1 MKTLIGTFDL
11 LNRLTGKFEDAH
23 LYRGLDAKNLGDFE
37 EKWRP
42 LFEERRRRARPEE
55 LLQANLQDAHW
66 DWTRKAALWGNL
78 LAYEAFTVEAEV
90 LTQGLMF
97 VNKTRLSRVAGQQGA
112 PLIYVELLA
121 TAPWNRHGITEKP
134 KYKGVGQILTQ
145 AAISLSI
152 EEEFKGRVGLHSLP
166 QSESW
171 YREVLGMIDL
181 GPDPHYQNLKYFEM
195 TAEQAERLIK

>member
-1 MKTLIGTFDL
+1 MKTLIGIFDL
-11 LNRLTGKFEDAH
+11 LNRLTGEFEDAR

-55 LLQANLQDAHW
+55 LLEANLQDAHW
-66 DWTRKAALWGNL
+66 DWSRKAALWGNL
-78 LAYEAFTVEAEV
+78 LAYEAFTVEAEA
-90 LTQGLMF
+90 LTQGLMY

-171 YREVLGMIDL
+171 YRDVLGMIDL

-195 TAEQAERLIK
+195 TAQQAERLIK

>member
-11 LNRLTGKFEDAH
+11 LNRLTGKFEDAQ

-55 LLQANLQDAHW
+55 LLAANLQDAHW
-66 DWTRKAALWGNL
+66 DWSRKAALWGNL
-78 LAYEAFTVEAEV
+78 LAYEAFTVEAEA
-90 LTQGLMF
+90 LTQGLMY

>member
-1 MKTLIGTFDL
+1 MKTLIGIFDL
-11 LNRLTGKFEDAH
+11 LNRLTGEFEDAR

-55 LLQANLQDAHW
+55 LLEANLQDAHW
-66 DWTRKAALWGNL
+66 DWSRKAALWGNL
-78 LAYEAFTVEAEV
+78 LAYEAFTVEAEA
-90 LTQGLMF
+90 LTQGLMY

-171 YREVLGMIDL
+171 YRDVLGMIDL

-195 TAEQAERLIK
+195 TTQQAERLIK